1 MRSIADASE
10 DAWLFAGRKAGDHL
24 SADRLRDRLKA
35 LGITSRR
42 ARHAAL
48 LALAAR
54 MPAPI
59 LAEQLGIDPA
69 RAALGPAWPA
79 LPTPT
84 TSPCATAGSQQRTP

>member
-10 DAWLFAGRKAGDHL
+10 DTWLFAGRKAGDHL

-59 LAEQLGIDPA
+59 LAERLGIHPA
-69 RAALGPAWPA
+69 RAALSARLAGAPYADYVA
-79 LPTPT
+79 L
-84 TSPCATAGSQQRTP
+84 RHNR